1 MNNFYA
7 HNEIE
12 NSGESSRISPS
23 IYDRVAHKVTS
34 NERAENQTNDAVGAL
49 KHRKVLSHLF
59 ISIRCRRAFADA
71 KEWMPRS
78 SRSSNRPNANAY
90 RTHTSIGEFRFFV
103 IVYLTAFVEAQFV
116 YAVMAWVRSTDAHS
130 PNIQQSAVVEDHPE
144 FVHSFETANRRWYC

>member
-71 KEWMPRS
+71 KE
-78 SRSSNRPNANAY
+78 
-90 RTHTSIGEFRFFV
+90 
-103 IVYLTAFVEAQFV
+103 
-116 YAVMAWVRSTDAHS
+116 
-130 PNIQQSAVVEDHPE
+130 
-144 FVHSFETANRRWYC
+144 